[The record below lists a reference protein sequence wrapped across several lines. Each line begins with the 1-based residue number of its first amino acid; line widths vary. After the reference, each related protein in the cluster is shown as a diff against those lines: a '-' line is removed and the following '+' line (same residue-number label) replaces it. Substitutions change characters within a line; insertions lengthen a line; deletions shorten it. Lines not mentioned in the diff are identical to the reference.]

1 MSEHD
6 FLGKGVAFPFRFG
19 DADGAVAVSD
29 GKPPECRKIKESIR
43 HILATRP
50 GERFFLPEFGSRL
63 HELVFQQNDV
73 VLKALARQYIV
84 DAIKRWEKRVRVTK
98 VEFSE
103 DPQTADQNA
112 FLIKITYQVI
122 ASQVEGNLVYPFAR
136 EV

>member
-1 MSEHD
+1 MSERD
-6 FLGKGVAFPFRFG
+6 FLGKGATFPFRFDG
-19 DADGAVAVSD
+19 AGAVAVSD
-29 GKPPECRKIKESIR
+29 AEAPDHDKIKESIR
-43 HILATRP
+43 HILSTRP

-84 DAIKRWEKRVRVTK
+84 DAVKRWEKRVKVTE

-103 DPQTADQNA
+103 DPETIEQNR
-112 FLIKITYQVI
+112 FLIRITYQVI
-122 ASQVEGNLVYPFAR
+122 GSQVEGNLVYPFAR

>member
-1 MSEHD
+1 MSTHD
-6 FLGKGVAFPFRFG
+6 FLGKGIAFPFRFG
-19 DADGAVAVSD
+19 DDTAAVATSD
-29 GKPPECRKIKESIR
+29 GEPPECKKIKESIR

-84 DAIKRWEKRVRVTK
+84 DAIKRWEKRVRITN

-103 DPQTADQNA
+103 DTAATDRNV
-112 FLIKITYQVI
+112 FFVKITYQVI
-122 ASQVEGNLVYPFAR
+122 SSQVEGNLVYPFVR

>member
-1 MSEHD
+1 MSKND

-29 GKPPECRKIKESIR
+29 GEQPDHAHIKESIR
-43 HILATRP
+43 HILSTRP

-84 DAIKRWEKRVRVTK
+84 DAVKRWEKRVKVTT
-98 VEFSE
+98 VEFSD
-103 DPQTADQNA
+103 DPETTEQNR
-112 FLIKITYQVI
+112 FLIRITYQVI
-122 ASQVEGNLVYPFAR
+122 ADQIEGNLVYPFAR

>member
-1 MSEHD
+1 MSDRD
-6 FLGKGVAFPFRFG
+6 FLGIGAAFPFRFDG
-19 DADGAVAVSD
+19 VGAVAVSD
-29 GKPPECRKIKESIR
+29 GEAPDHDKIKESIR
-43 HILATRP
+43 HILSTRP

-84 DAIKRWEKRVRVTK
+84 DAVKRWEKRVKVTK

-103 DPQTADQNA
+103 DPETIEQNR
-112 FLIKITYQVI
+112 FLIRITYQVI
-122 ASQVEGNLVYPFAR
+122 GSQVEGNLVYPFAR